1 VTQLILSNAA
11 VVTPAGV
18 VDGSVVAE
26 GGVIVAVERREI
38 AGGIDLRGALVTPGL
53 IDLHNDG
60 LEVEINPRP
69 GVGFPLAFALHNF
82 DLRAA
87 GAGLTL
93 AFHAI
98 TFADFLKKDRSIDVA
113 DQRARAIRAL
123 GPEDT
128 IAEHGVLFRA
138 DVWQPEGIPLL
149 LERTQDWATRIVTIN
164 DHTPGQGQYR
174 DIDNY
179 KRFIRE
185 WAGRSDADVD
195 RTTEEKMVFA
205 RQHPEVGERTFAML
219 RGGHRELGL
228 ILGSHDDDTPE
239 RCTFLHDVGATIAE
253 FPVTIE
259 AAMRA
264 RELGMTI
271 VAGAPNI
278 VRGGSHS
285 GNVSALE
292 LVERGLCDILV
303 ADYHAPSLMLAVQQ
317 LVEHDS
323 MLLEAAVALV
333 TTNPAIAIG
342 RPERATIR
350 PGNEATFTLIR
361 RTPGAAWRAV
371 GVVRKGRV
379 RAQFEDLAGTP
390 QRIPA

>member
-1 VTQLILSNAA
+1 MRQLILSNASIL
-11 VVTPAGV
+11 TPQGV

-26 GGVIVAVERREI
+26 EGIIVAVEPC
-38 AGGIDLRGALVTPGL
+38 AVPGGIDLGGALVAPGF

-69 GVGFPLAFALHNF
+69 GVGLPLQFALHNF

-98 TFADFLKKDRSIDVA
+98 TFADFVKKDRSIDAA
-113 DQRARAIRAL
+113 DQRTRAIRAL
-123 GPEDT
+123 GPDDT
-128 IAEHGVLFRA
+128 IAQHEVLFRA
-138 DVWQPEGIPLL
+138 DVWQPEGVPAL
-149 LERTQDWATRIVTIN
+149 LERARDWETRIVTIN

-174 DIDNY
+174 DIDGY

-185 WAGRSDADVD
+185 WAGRSDADIE
-195 RTTEEKMVFA
+195 RATEEKMAFA
-205 RQHPEVGERTFAML
+205 REHPEVGEHTLALL
-219 RGGHRELGL
+219 REGRRDLGL
-228 ILGSHDDDTPE
+228 VLGSHDDDTPE
-239 RCTFLHDVGATIAE
+239 RCTLLHDVGATIAE

-259 AAMRA
+259 AAERA

-285 GNVSALE
+285 GNVSVLE

-303 ADYHAPSLMLAVQQ
+303 ADYHAPSLMLAVQR
-317 LVEHDS
+317 LVEGGV
-323 MLLEAAVALV
+323 LPLEQAIALV
-333 TTNPAIAIG
+333 TTNAARAIN
-342 RPERATIR
+342 RPERATIV

-361 RTPGAAWRAV
+361 RTPRAAWRAA
-371 GVVRKGRV
+371 GVVRNGRI
-379 RAQFEDLAGTP
+379 RAQFEELSQRP
-390 QRIPA
+390 QLLPA